1 MLRAYGKMGSMQS
14 TRVEDQL
21 AISFDPVPAR
31 TRASGALISVI
42 VSSAFALL
50 STLAILIIWLTLET
64 SSLLVTL
71 ALVGIINIVSV
82 ALRLLWW
89 VRLRADAQ
97 GVGEGLAVILTRA
110 GVETAGGRISW
121 DCIAGV
127 AVVANGIGRSPRLQI
142 TLTQGEPLDLPL
154 YGLDVSPAA
163 VDSAV
168 RTYSGGRLGVD
179 LRQLDD

>member
-1 MLRAYGKMGSMQS
+1 MQS

-31 TRASGALISVI
+31 TRASGALVSLI
-42 VSSAFALL
+42 VAVAFGLL
-50 STLAILIIWLTLET
+50 STAVVLVVWLLVGA

-71 ALVGIINIVSV
+71 ALVGIVAIASI
-82 ALRLLWW
+82 ALRMLWW

-97 GVGEGLAVILTRA
+97 GVGEGLALILSRA
-110 GVETAGGRISW
+110 GVATA
-121 DCIAGV
+121 AGQIPWANIDRV
-127 AVVANGIGRSPRLQI
+127 AVTGNGIGRSPRLQF
-142 TLTQGEPLDLPL
+142 TRAEPGEATQTPIDVPLN
-154 YGLDVSPAA
+154 GLDVSPAV

-168 RTYSGGRLGVD
+168 RAYSGGRLGVD